1 MRTLEK
7 EYHADRSM
15 ICKWVKKYIAE
26 GESSFVHM
34 KCCDNYQEEIEKH
47 HFPKMIEDESW
58 TYEEISEINR
68 RIHKRLTKSPSID
81 ADGHKRSTHQ
91 RFYVSSTTFNTDGY
105 SPESMTPTLQKFG
118 FDVENYKK
126 HGLFVIR
133 STIMNPW
140 YYRVQHSHSQVDYF
154 SLFIEELHSAARQT
168 IDEMTAGKR
177 KKQTT

>member
-1 MRTLEK
+1 MGVN
-7 EYHADRSM
+7 RSGY
-15 ICKWVKKYIAE
+15 CKWRRRKGKPNRYEQDRILLTQMLEAEHKKYPSHGYHRLANDV
-26 GESSFVHM
+26 F
-34 KCCDNYQEEIEKH
+34 
-47 HFPKMIEDESW
+47 
-58 TYEEISEINR
+58 SETGWIFSHN
-68 RIHKRLTKSPSID
+68 L
-81 ADGHKRSTHQ
+81 AHKRSTHQ

-118 FDVENYKK
+118 FDAENYKK